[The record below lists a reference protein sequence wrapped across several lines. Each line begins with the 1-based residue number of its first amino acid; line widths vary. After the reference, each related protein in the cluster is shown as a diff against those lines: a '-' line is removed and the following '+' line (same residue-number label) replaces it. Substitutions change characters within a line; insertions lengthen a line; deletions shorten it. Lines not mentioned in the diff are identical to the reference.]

1 MEPLFTKPEQNLP
14 KQSISVDFISN
25 NLNNNLK
32 KLQGVHKQRNSIDLL
47 TTNNFNNSDKKIQSV
62 SLHRKSMN
70 LDSINNNFSNETKL
84 LTKPKK
90 ANDFISNVNIN
101 DNESMSSGYF
111 SNYLSTESK
120 SESNLLASGGGKL
133 SRYNFICKNNAQEF
147 YRKIILFLYLID
159 NLVCLSIC

>member
-133 SRYNFICKNNAQEF
+133 SRYNFICKNNAPEF
-147 YRKIILFLYLID
+147 
-159 NLVCLSIC
+159 